1 MRRCT
6 LSEGAQAV
14 VAGEVNAGIR
24 RGRRRLGGRV
34 EKWPVNLK
42 NPAGG
47 RTLSSR
53 MRLHVAGRGAS
64 EMDSHARPRRCATA
78 AAGYTAA

>member
-47 RTLSSR
+47 RALLCAAP
-53 MRLHVAGRGAS
+53 RLANLIGLRSGVAALEIVRVVLMLAVQ
-64 EMDSHARPRRCATA
+64 
-78 AAGYTAA
+78 